1 MGTTSIRKQ
10 FAKKLINQFLLNLFK
25 FKLLNLWGLCS
36 LDCPHSSSPCCRR
49 RSPCRP
55 HWLLAKMPELG
66 KRQYCRDNGTL
77 FSGLEVESYCIM
89 PICVVATPV
98 ICRDL
103 KIFIVFSCPWRLSC
117 CRCREAKQLSRAQL
131 YKIEQIY
138 LKKNYHST
146 LIMQLIHW
154 YNHVRSK
161 LPIITKLLLLPIY
174 LLFWCS

>member
-77 FSGLEVESYCIM
+77 FLGLEVESYCIM

-103 KIFIVFSCPWRLSC
+103 KIFIYFWVTEALLC
-117 CRCREAKQLSRAQL
+117 CHIVEVAKLKKMSRAWISEAQ
-131 YKIEQIY
+131 
-138 LKKNYHST
+138 
-146 LIMQLIHW
+146 M
-154 YNHVRSK
+154 
-161 LPIITKLLLLPIY
+161 
-174 LLFWCS
+174 